1 VSDNGGGRAPRPG
14 LDAQDTADQ
23 SESVAAMVA
32 DEAGARSAG
41 LRLAHRLAV
50 SRYGRRA
57 VLRPPPAGPATC
69 SPGCPYCRRWRP

>member
-1 VSDNGGGRAPRPG
+1 MPDNGGGRACRPG
-14 LDAQDTADQ
+14 LDALDPADQ
-23 SESVAAMVA
+23 SEPVVIVA

-57 VLRPPPAGPATC
+57 VLRPSPVGPATC
-69 SPGCPYCRRWRP
+69 SLGCPYCRRWSA

>member
-1 VSDNGGGRAPRPG
+1 VPGNGGGRAPRPG
-14 LDAQDTADQ
+14 LDAQDPAADQ
-23 SESVAAMVA
+23 SEPVVIVA

-57 VLRPPPAGPATC
+57 VLRPSPTGPATC
-69 SPGCPYCRRWRP
+69 SLGCPYCRRWRP

>member
-1 VSDNGGGRAPRPG
+1 VPDSGGGRAPRPG
-14 LDAQDTADQ
+14 LDARDTADQ
-23 SESVAAMVA
+23 SESVVIVA
-32 DEAGARSAG
+32 DEAGARSAA

-57 VLRPPPAGPATC
+57 VLRPSPAGPATC